1 MTDDN
6 NSLPPDNSEEL
17 SPNEGLAKKNRQLLD
32 ENKKARTRADE
43 LQAKLAAA
51 EAELTD
57 IKLTKPV
64 NNLLSQA
71 LTLPTDAARL
81 LISNYADF
89 RLEDDGTIGIYDKAG
104 VRATESVK
112 DGDKVVN
119 VPVAMTHDSFGKWI
133 SDVSGGALDT
143 VIYSWRQSCGAGT
156 TSKNGRASLPTP
168 SVKAPQKH
176 ANKLGLA

>member
-6 NSLPPDNSEEL
+6 NSLPPDNSDEL

-32 ENKKARTRADE
+32 ENKKTRTRADE
-43 LQAKLAAA
+43 LQAKLSAA
-51 EAELTD
+51 EAELTE

-89 RLEDDGTIGIYDKAG
+89 RLEDDGTVGIYGKDG
-104 VRATESVK
+104 HRATEQVR
-112 DGDKVVN
+112 DGDKTVT
-119 VPVAMTHDSFGKWI
+119 VPVAMTHESFGKWI
-133 SDVSGGALDT
+133 SDASGGALDT
-143 VIYSWRQSCGAGT
+143 VIYSWNKSCGAGT
-156 TSKNGRASLPTP
+156 TTNNRRVSITGPTA
-168 SVKAPQKH
+168 KDPQKH
-176 ANKLGLA
+176 SNKLGLA

>member
-1 MTDDN
+1 MTDEN
-6 NSLPPDNSEEL
+6 TTLPPDNSDEL

-32 ENKKARTRADE
+32 ENKKTRTRADE
-43 LQAKLAAA
+43 LQTKLSAA
-51 EAELTD
+51 EAELTE

-81 LISNYADF
+81 LVSNYADF
-89 RLEDDGTIGIYDKAG
+89 RLEDDGTIGIYGKDG
-104 VRATESVK
+104 HRATEEVR
-112 DGDKVVN
+112 DGDKTVT
-119 VPVAMTHDSFGKWI
+119 VPVSMTHESFGKWI

-143 VIYSWRQSCGAGT
+143 VIYSWQQSCGAGT
-156 TSKNGRASLPTP
+156 TSKNGRMRLPTP
-168 SVKAPQKH
+168 GVKDPQKH